1 MSLEIPFLLECLK
14 RQSGPVGDI
23 KVPKKS
29 VADLGYIDSKIQQVI
44 SSEPND
50 KVLEWVRWCE
60 KTRILNFSL
69 FKSLNFI

>member
-1 MSLEIPFLLECLK
+1 MLET
-14 RQSGPVGDI
+14 QSGPVGDI

-50 KVLEWVRWCE
+50 KVLMG
-60 KTRILNFSL
+60 TLM
-69 FKSLNFI
+69 